1 MIKDKEYYEALDKR
15 TNEYKEWKKSQDIE
29 PQKEAEQP
37 SRGLGDT
44 IEKIAKATRIDKA
57 VKFIAGEDCGCNER
71 KAKLNKLFQYR
82 NTPKCLNEDEHTI
95 LNEFFERNPKQI
107 NHSETTRLNEI
118 HFRVFGYREGTC
130 DGCIR
135 TMVSNL
141 KHVYNTYN
149 D

>member
-1 MIKDKEYYEALDKR
+1 MIKDETYYNSLDKR
-15 TNEYKEWKKSQDIE
+15 TTEFKEWKKSQDIE
-29 PQKEAEQP
+29 PHKEAD
-37 SRGLGDT
+37 RGLGDT
-44 IEKIAKATRIDKA
+44 VERITKATGIDKL
-57 VKFIAGEDCGCNER
+57 VKFIAGEDCGCDER
-71 KAKLNKLFQYR
+71 KAKLNKLFQFR
-82 NTPKCLNEDEHTI
+82 NSPKCLNEDEHTI
-95 LNEFFERNPKQI
+95 LTEFFERNPKQI

-141 KHVYNTYN
+141 RHVYNSYE

>member
-1 MIKDKEYYEALDKR
+1 MIKDEAYYANLDKR
-15 TNEYKEWKKSQDIE
+15 TKEYKEWMESQDIE
-29 PQKEAEQP
+29 PHKEAD
-37 SRGLGDT
+37 RGLGD
-44 IEKIAKATRIDKA
+44 IVERIAKATGIDKL
-57 VKFIAGEDCGCNER
+57 VKFIAGEDCGCDER

-82 NTPKCLNEDEHTI
+82 NTPKCLNEDEHTV

-107 NHSETTRLNEI
+107 NHSETTKLNEI

-130 DGCIR
+130 DGCVR

-141 KHVYNTYN
+141 RHVYNSYE